1 MTPLIESLLK
11 SEKMPEINSRDLHN
25 TAIVL
30 ESQEKE
36 CERLIS
42 EGTASA
48 DVSQFI
54 PIFMPLARRV
64 MPQLIA
70 NELVGVQPLTMP
82 QGYIFSIAF
91 RYTGDSQ
98 VSAKPVN
105 NSTIIQVTAEEAT
118 KLAQEIGKTLK
129 FTNGGNNKEGAVLYV
144 EGDKVLVGVAG
155 ITSKDTVAAGTNNPV
170 TTGNVPAAVKATYS
184 SELAY
189 QKVFKNYTGSHTT
202 AIGEQLAT
210 DMKEIGFSIERKS
223 VEAQTRKLK
232 AKYTVEMYQDL
243 KAIHGL
249 NADDELM
256 NMMAQEVEQEINR
269 EVIDFVNNIAT
280 IAPDFEIN
288 GIPGRYELEKFAH
301 ISARIDQES
310 LEIARL
316 CRRGAGNVIIASP
329 KVVSMLKALNG
340 YKPIDTKANIKIGA
354 NPAVVGTL
362 DGRKVILDMFATED
376 YITILYKGDSRVD
389 ALGFYAPYV
398 PVSFTRVTHQES
410 GQPAIILLSRYGL
423 VSNPVS
429 PENYARTFKINF
441 NQVKTLA

>member
-105 NSTIIQVTAEEAT
+105 NSTIIQVTADEAT

-129 FTNGGNNKEGAVLYV
+129 FTNGANEKEGAVLYV

-155 ITSKDTVAAGTNNPV
+155 ITSNDTVAAGTTNPV
-170 TTGNVPAAVKATYS
+170 TNVPAAVKATYS

-280 IAPDFEIN
+280 IAPDFVIN

-441 NQVKTLA
+441 TNVKTLA

>member
-11 SEKMPEINSRDLHN
+11 SEKMPEINSRDVHN

-105 NSTIIQVTAEEAT
+105 NSTIIQVAAEEAT

-155 ITSKDTVAAGTNNPV
+155 ITSKDTVAVGTNNPV
-170 TTGNVPAAVKATYS
+170 TAGNVPAAVKATYS

-202 AIGEQLAT
+202 AIGEQLDT
-210 DMKEIGFSIERKS
+210 DM
-223 VEAQTRKLK
+223 
-232 AKYTVEMYQDL
+232 
-243 KAIHGL
+243 
-249 NADDELM
+249 
-256 NMMAQEVEQEINR
+256 
-269 EVIDFVNNIAT
+269 
-280 IAPDFEIN
+280 
-288 GIPGRYELEKFAH
+288 
-301 ISARIDQES
+301 
-310 LEIARL
+310 
-316 CRRGAGNVIIASP
+316 
-329 KVVSMLKALNG
+329 
-340 YKPIDTKANIKIGA
+340 
-354 NPAVVGTL
+354 
-362 DGRKVILDMFATED
+362 
-376 YITILYKGDSRVD
+376 
-389 ALGFYAPYV
+389 
-398 PVSFTRVTHQES
+398 
-410 GQPAIILLSRYGL
+410 
-423 VSNPVS
+423 
-429 PENYARTFKINF
+429 
-441 NQVKTLA
+441 